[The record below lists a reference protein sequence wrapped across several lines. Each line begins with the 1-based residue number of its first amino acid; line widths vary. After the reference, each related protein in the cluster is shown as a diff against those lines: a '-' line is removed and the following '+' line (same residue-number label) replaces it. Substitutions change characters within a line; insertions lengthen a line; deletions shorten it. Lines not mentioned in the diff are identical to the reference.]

1 MLLVV
6 DNAPTHPTEE
16 LLERGNG
23 QFKTNFLPPNV
34 TSLLQPMDQSVI
46 ETMKR
51 HYRRQLL
58 RKLLVEG
65 EEGVLANHKKNNLK
79 DCAYMVAEAWSLV
92 KAVTLR
98 RAWNK
103 LKGISTEEEKKKERE
118 ETGEDEDDVFK
129 EFRNIL
135 LKIPGYSEVSAGDIG
150 EWMVCDSSDP
160 GYQILNNDEL
170 IESVREESVGEEDDL
185 NVEVEADTGPMLV
198 KHLPALKLC

>member
-1 MLLVV
+1 MTAALFTEWYDEIFIPEVKNHQKCIGKEGSKVLLFV

-23 QFKTNFLPPNV
+23 QFKTIFLPPNV

-65 EEGVLANHKKNNLK
+65 EDEEGVLANHKKLNLK

-103 LKGISTEEEKKKERE
+103 LKGISTEEEKEKERE
-118 ETGEDEDDVFK
+118 ETGEDEDDVSHE
-129 EFRNIL
+129 EFRDIL
-135 LKIPGYSEVSAGDIG
+135 LKIPGCSEVSAEDIG
-150 EWMVCDSSDP
+150 EWMVCVIRQTL
-160 GYQILNNDEL
+160 GF
-170 IESVREESVGEEDDL
+170 
-185 NVEVEADTGPMLV
+185 
-198 KHLPALKLC
+198 KF